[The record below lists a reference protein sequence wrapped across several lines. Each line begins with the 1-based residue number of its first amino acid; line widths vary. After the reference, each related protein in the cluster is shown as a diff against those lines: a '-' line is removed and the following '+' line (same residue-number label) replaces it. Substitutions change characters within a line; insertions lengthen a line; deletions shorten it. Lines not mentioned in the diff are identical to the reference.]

1 MGAACLRDESA
12 LYQLCTDDLLLRLL
26 MTRQTVP
33 SANCCANGAPT
44 ETSSAS
50 KEDEVVASFSEESVQ
65 ILTYNFGRM
74 FFVLTRKGSSP

>member
-33 SANCCANGAPT
+33 SANCCANGANG
-44 ETSSAS
+44 
-50 KEDEVVASFSEESVQ
+50 DVQ
-65 ILTYNFGRM
+65 RIKR
-74 FFVLTRKGSSP
+74 RRSGSQL